1 MSQANVNK
9 ITSTKATSDKVVDIA
24 EPVARR
30 RVWPPRQKLQV
41 ITQLDELK
49 KHGAEVGAFLRKQV
63 LYSPTIS
70 TWRKQRDW
78 GLVGVEPKKRGPK
91 AKITP
96 EMVEIQR
103 LQKENEKLSKSLL
116 QAQKIIEIQ
125 KKVAGMYLE
134 EKD

>member
-1 MSQANVNK
+1 MSQANVTK
-9 ITSTKATSDKVVDIA
+9 ITSTKATSDKVVEIT

-30 RVWPPRQKLQV
+30 RVWTPKQKLQV
-41 ITQLDELK
+41 IAQIDELK
-49 KHGAEVGAFLRKQV
+49 KHGADVGAFVRKQG
-63 LYSPTIS
+63 LYSSTIS
-70 TWRKQRDW
+70 TWRKQRDE
-78 GLVGVEPKKRGPK
+78 GLLGVEPKKRGPK

-96 EMVEIQR
+96 EIVEIQR
-103 LQKENEKLSKSLL
+103 LQKENEKLSKSLH